1 MNKAVLF
8 LFLFLSTW
16 ASAQVYSLADLLKMA
31 DTANLTL
38 KNARLDVNSN
48 INQRKAFLASQYPKI
63 TANGDYR
70 YNAIIPG
77 QIVPADFFGGPP
89 GTFAEVQF
97 GVPIN
102 LSNTVQ
108 LTQFIFNPQLN
119 YGLNALAINA
129 QIVALQEKIAFQE
142 VHYQVSNTFFGLQA
156 INQQLAYLQKNE
168 KNMDELIRNME
179 LMQQQGLIIPTEVDK
194 LKINRNSITNGI
206 IKLENTRLQLNQL
219 LSILVGF
226 PEGTTLTIAS
236 DEIISNPTITEQTN
250 ALRPELELIQLQK
263 QMNIEERKG
272 TYMAYLPTLSFY
284 GAYNYNYNMKP
295 EDDFRTGIPSA
306 FLGLRLDWT
315 LFDGFEKKNKL
326 KVNAYT
332 KEKIQN
338 QELLATQQLNLATAN
353 AKREAELQTA
363 NLEMNK
369 EQLRLSERVYDAA
382 KAQFKAGTISTNE
395 LLQADNGLQQ
405 AQSSLVGAYLSLRQA
420 ELSYLKSI
428 SQLK

>member
-1 MNKAVLF
+1 MNKAFLF

-16 ASAQVYSLADLLKMA
+16 VSAQVYSLTDLLKMA

-38 KNARLDVNSN
+38 KNARLDVTSN

-77 QIVPADFFGGPP
+77 QIIPADFFGGPP

-129 QIVALQEKIAFQE
+129 QIVAVQEKMAFQE

-168 KNMDELIRNME
+168 KNMNELIRNME

-194 LKINRNSITNGI
+194 LKINRNSIANGL

-226 PEGTTLTIAS
+226 PEGITLTIAS
-236 DEIISNPTITEQTN
+236 DEIISNPTVTEQTN

-263 QMNIEERKG
+263 QMNVEERKG

-326 KVNAYT
+326 KVNAYN

-338 QELLATQQLNLATAN
+338 QELLATQQLNLASAN

>member
-1 MNKAVLF
+1 
-8 LFLFLSTW
+8 
-16 ASAQVYSLADLLKMA
+16 
-31 DTANLTL
+31 
-38 KNARLDVNSN
+38 
-48 INQRKAFLASQYPKI
+48 
-63 TANGDYR
+63 
-70 YNAIIPG
+70 
-77 QIVPADFFGGPP
+77 
-89 GTFAEVQF
+89 
-97 GVPIN
+97 
-102 LSNTVQ
+102 
-108 LTQFIFNPQLN
+108 
-119 YGLNALAINA
+119 LNALAINA
-129 QIVALQEKIAFQE
+129 QIVEIQEKITFQE
-142 VHYQVSNTFFGLQA
+142 VHYQVSNTFFALQA
-156 INQQLAYLQKNE
+156 VNQQVDFLKKNE

-226 PEGTTLTIAS
+226 PEGNEIAIAS

-263 QMNIEERKG
+263 QMNVEERKG

-326 KVNAYT
+326 KVNAYN

-353 AKREAELQTA
+353 AKRDAELQTA

-369 EQLRLSERVYDAA
+369 EQLRLSERVFDAA

>member
-1 MNKAVLF
+1 MNKAFLF

-129 QIVALQEKIAFQE
+129 QIVEVQEKMAFQE

-263 QMNIEERKG
+263 EMNIEERKG

-326 KVNAYT
+326 KVNAYN
-332 KEKIQN
+332 KEKFQN

>member
-8 LFLFLSTW
+8 LFLLLSTW
-16 ASAQVYSLADLLKMA
+16 VNAQVYSLTDLLKMA

-38 KNARLDVNSN
+38 KNARLDVTSN

-77 QIVPADFFGGPP
+77 QIIPADFFGGPP
-89 GTFAEVQF
+89 GTFAEVKF

-119 YGLNALAINA
+119 YGLNALAINS
-129 QIVALQEKIAFQE
+129 QIVEIQEKITFQE

-179 LMQQQGLIIPTEVDK
+179 LMLQQGLIIPTEVDK

-226 PEGTTLTIAS
+226 PEGTTLNIAS
-236 DEIISNPTITEQTN
+236 DEIISNPTITAQTN

-272 TYMAYLPTLSFY
+272 TNMAYLPTLSFY

-326 KVNAYT
+326 KVNAYN

-338 QELLATQQLNLATAN
+338 QELLATQQLNLVTAN

>member
-1 MNKAVLF
+1 MNKTFLF

-16 ASAQVYSLADLLKMA
+16 VNAQVYSLADLLKMA

-38 KNARLDVNSN
+38 KNARLDVTSN

-77 QIVPADFFGGPP
+77 QIIPADFFGGPP
-89 GTFAEVQF
+89 GTFAEVKF

-129 QIVALQEKIAFQE
+129 QIVEIQEKMAFQE

-168 KNMDELIRNME
+168 KNMNELIRNME

-263 QMNIEERKG
+263 QMNVEERKG
-272 TYMAYLPTLSFY
+272 TNMAYLPTLSFY

-326 KVNAYT
+326 KVNAYN

-338 QELLATQQLNLATAN
+338 QELLATQQLNLASAN

>member
-8 LFLFLSTW
+8 LFLLLSTW
-16 ASAQVYSLADLLKMA
+16 VNAQVYSLTDLLKMA

-38 KNARLDVNSN
+38 KNARLDVTSN

-77 QIVPADFFGGPP
+77 QIIPADFFGGPP
-89 GTFAEVQF
+89 GTFAEVKF

-119 YGLNALAINA
+119 YGLNALAINS
-129 QIVALQEKIAFQE
+129 QIVEIQEKITFQE

-179 LMQQQGLIIPTEVDK
+179 LMLQQGLIIPTEVDK

-226 PEGTTLTIAS
+226 PEGTTLNIAS
-236 DEIISNPTITEQTN
+236 DEIISNPTITAQTN

-272 TYMAYLPTLSFY
+272 TNMAYLPTLSFY

-295 EDDFRTGIPSA
+295 EDDFKTGIPSA

-326 KVNAYT
+326 KVNAYN

-338 QELLATQQLNLATAN
+338 QELLATQQLNLVTAN

>member
-129 QIVALQEKIAFQE
+129 QIVVVQEKMAFQE

-156 INQQLAYLQKNE
+156 INQQLTYLQKNE

-236 DEIISNPTITEQTN
+236 DEIISNPTIIEQTN

-326 KVNAYT
+326 KVNAYN

>member
-16 ASAQVYSLADLLKMA
+16 ATAQVYSLADLLKMA

-129 QIVALQEKIAFQE
+129 QIVAVQEKIAFQE

>member
-1 MNKAVLF
+1 MNKAILF

>member
-129 QIVALQEKIAFQE
+129 QIVAVQEKMAFQE

-263 QMNIEERKG
+263 QMNMEERKG

-326 KVNAYT
+326 KVNAYN

>member
-16 ASAQVYSLADLLKMA
+16 STAQVYSLTDLLKMA
-31 DTANLTL
+31 DTANLSL
-38 KNARLDVNSN
+38 KNARIEISANE
-48 INQRKAFLASQYPKI
+48 NQRKAFLASQYPKI
-63 TANGDYR
+63 TATGDYR

-89 GTFAEVQF
+89 GTFAEVKF
-97 GVPIN
+97 GVPYT

-129 QIVALQEKIAFQE
+129 QIVEIQEKITFQE
-142 VHYQVSNTFFGLQA
+142 VHYQVSNTFFALQA
-156 INQQLAYLQKNE
+156 VNQQLAYLQKNE
-168 KNMDELIRNME
+168 KNMDELIHNME

-194 LKINRNSITNGI
+194 LKINRNSVTNGI

-226 PEGTTLTIAS
+226 PEGKTLTIAS

-263 QMNIEERKG
+263 QMNVEERKG

-326 KVNAYT
+326 KVNAYN

>member
-1 MNKAVLF
+1 
-8 LFLFLSTW
+8 
-16 ASAQVYSLADLLKMA
+16 
-31 DTANLTL
+31 
-38 KNARLDVNSN
+38 
-48 INQRKAFLASQYPKI
+48 
-63 TANGDYR
+63 
-70 YNAIIPG
+70 
-77 QIVPADFFGGPP
+77 
-89 GTFAEVQF
+89 
-97 GVPIN
+97 
-102 LSNTVQ
+102 
-108 LTQFIFNPQLN
+108 
-119 YGLNALAINA
+119 
-129 QIVALQEKIAFQE
+129 
-142 VHYQVSNTFFGLQA
+142 
-156 INQQLAYLQKNE
+156 
-168 KNMDELIRNME
+168 MDELIRNME

-226 PEGTTLTIAS
+226 PEGKTLSIAS
-236 DEIISNPTITEQTN
+236 DEIISNPSITEQTN

-326 KVNAYT
+326 KVNAYN

-338 QELLATQQLNLATAN
+338 QEQLATQQLNLATAN
-353 AKREAELQTA
+353 AKRDAELQTA

-369 EQLRLSERVYDAA
+369 EQLKLSERVYDAA

>member
-1 MNKAVLF
+1 MNKAFLF

-16 ASAQVYSLADLLKMA
+16 VSAQVYSLADLLKMA
-31 DTANLTL
+31 DTANLTI
-38 KNARLDVNSN
+38 KNARLDVTSN
-48 INQRKAFLASQYPKI
+48 INQRKAFLASQYPNI

-77 QIVPADFFGGPP
+77 QIIPADFFGGPP
-89 GTFAEVQF
+89 GTFAEVKF

-129 QIVALQEKIAFQE
+129 QIVEIQEKMAFQE

-168 KNMDELIRNME
+168 KNMNELIRNME

-263 QMNIEERKG
+263 QMNVEERKG
-272 TYMAYLPTLSFY
+272 TNMAYLPTLSFY

-326 KVNAYT
+326 KVNAYN

-338 QELLATQQLNLATAN
+338 QELLATQQLNLASAN

>member
-129 QIVALQEKIAFQE
+129 QIVAVQEKMAFQE

-206 IKLENTRLQLNQL
+206 IKLENTRLQLIQL

-236 DEIISNPTITEQTN
+236 DEIISNPTIIEQTN

>member
-1 MNKAVLF
+1 MNKAFLF

-16 ASAQVYSLADLLKMA
+16 VSAQVYSLADLLKMA

-38 KNARLDVNSN
+38 KNARLDITSN

-77 QIVPADFFGGPP
+77 QIIPADFFGGPP
-89 GTFAEVQF
+89 GTFAEVKF

-129 QIVALQEKIAFQE
+129 QIVEIQEKITFQE

-168 KNMDELIRNME
+168 KNMNELIRNME

-194 LKINRNSITNGI
+194 LKINRNSITNGL

-263 QMNIEERKG
+263 QMNVEERKG

-326 KVNAYT
+326 KVNAYN

>member
-16 ASAQVYSLADLLKMA
+16 ASAQIYSLADLLKMA

-38 KNARLDVNSN
+38 KNARLDVSSN

-77 QIVPADFFGGPP
+77 QIIPADFFGGPP

-129 QIVALQEKIAFQE
+129 QILEVQEKMAFQE

-168 KNMDELIRNME
+168 KNMNELIRNME

-263 QMNIEERKG
+263 QMNVEERKG

-326 KVNAYT
+326 KVNAYN

-353 AKREAELQTA
+353 AKRDAELQTA

>member
-16 ASAQVYSLADLLKMA
+16 ATAQVYSLADLLKMA

-129 QIVALQEKIAFQE
+129 QIVAVQEKIAFQE

-194 LKINRNSITNGI
+194 LKINRNSITNWI

-315 LFDGFEKKNKL
+315 LFDGFEKKKQAKSKCLYQRENPKSRI
-326 KVNAYT
+326 VGH
-332 KEKIQN
+332 
-338 QELLATQQLNLATAN
+338 TAIEFSHG
-353 AKREAELQTA
+353 KCET
-363 NLEMNK
+363 
-369 EQLRLSERVYDAA
+369 
-382 KAQFKAGTISTNE
+382 
-395 LLQADNGLQQ
+395 
-405 AQSSLVGAYLSLRQA
+405 
-420 ELSYLKSI
+420 
-428 SQLK
+428 

>member
-77 QIVPADFFGGPP
+77 QIVQADFFGGPP

>member
-1 MNKAVLF
+1 MNKTFLF

-16 ASAQVYSLADLLKMA
+16 VNAQVYSLTDLLKMA

-38 KNARLDVNSN
+38 KNARLDVTSN

-77 QIVPADFFGGPP
+77 QIIPADFFGGPP
-89 GTFAEVQF
+89 GTFAEVKF

-129 QIVALQEKIAFQE
+129 QIVEIQEKMAFQE

-168 KNMDELIRNME
+168 KNMNELIRNME

-263 QMNIEERKG
+263 QMNVEERKG

-326 KVNAYT
+326 KVNAYN

-338 QELLATQQLNLATAN
+338 QELLATQQLNLASAN

>member
-16 ASAQVYSLADLLKMA
+16 ATAQVYSLADLLKMA

-89 GTFAEVQF
+89 GTFADVQF

-129 QIVALQEKIAFQE
+129 QIVAVQEKIAFQE

>member
-70 YNAIIPG
+70 YNPIIPG

-129 QIVALQEKIAFQE
+129 QIVAVQEKMAFQE

-263 QMNIEERKG
+263 EMNIEERKG

-326 KVNAYT
+326 KVNAYN

>member
-1 MNKAVLF
+1 MNKAFLF

-129 QIVALQEKIAFQE
+129 QIVAVQEKMAFQE

-263 QMNIEERKG
+263 EMNIEERKG

-326 KVNAYT
+326 KVNAYN
-332 KEKIQN
+332 KEKFQN

>member
-129 QIVALQEKIAFQE
+129 QIVAVQEKIAFQE

-236 DEIISNPTITEQTN
+236 DEIISNPTIIEQTN

-326 KVNAYT
+326 KVNAYN

>member
-1 MNKAVLF
+1 MNKAFLF

-16 ASAQVYSLADLLKMA
+16 VSAQVYSLTDLLKMA

-38 KNARLDVNSN
+38 KNARLDVTSN

-77 QIVPADFFGGPP
+77 QIIPADFFGGPP

-129 QIVALQEKIAFQE
+129 QIVAVQEKMAFQE

-168 KNMDELIRNME
+168 KNMNELIRNME

-194 LKINRNSITNGI
+194 LKINRNSITNGL

-226 PEGTTLTIAS
+226 PEGITLTIAS
-236 DEIISNPTITEQTN
+236 DEIISNPTVTEQTN

-263 QMNIEERKG
+263 QMNVEERKG

-326 KVNAYT
+326 KVNAYN

-338 QELLATQQLNLATAN
+338 QELLATQQLNLASAN

>member
-8 LFLFLSTW
+8 LFLFLISW
-16 ASAQVYSLADLLKMA
+16 ASAQEYSLSDLLKMA
-31 DTANLTL
+31 DTANVTL
-38 KNARLDVNSN
+38 KNARLDIASN
-48 INQRKAFLASQYPKI
+48 LNQRKAFLASQYPKI
-63 TANGDYR
+63 TASGDYR

-89 GTFAEVQF
+89 GTFAEVKF

-108 LTQFIFNPQLN
+108 LTQFLFNPQLN

-129 QIVALQEKIAFQE
+129 QVVQVQEKIAYQE
-142 VHYQVSNTFFGLQA
+142 VHYQVSNTFFALQA

-179 LMQQQGLIIPTEVDK
+179 LMLQQGLIIPTELDK

-226 PEGTTLTIAS
+226 PEGTELSIAT
-236 DEIISNPTITEQTN
+236 DEIISNPTVTESTTG
-250 ALRPELELIQLQK
+250 LRPELELIQLQK

-272 TYMAYLPTLSFY
+272 TYMAYLPTLSWY
-284 GAYNYNYNMKP
+284 AAYNYNYNMKP
-295 EDDFRTGIPSA
+295 ENDFRTGIPSA
-306 FLGLRLDWT
+306 FLGLRLEWT

-326 KVNAYT
+326 KVNAYN
-332 KEKIQN
+332 KEKLQN
-338 QELLATQQLNLATAN
+338 QEVLATQQMNLATAN

-363 NLEMNK
+363 NLEINK
-369 EQLRLSERVYDAA
+369 EQLKLSERVYDAA

>member
-16 ASAQVYSLADLLKMA
+16 ATAQVYSLADLLKMA

-129 QIVALQEKIAFQE
+129 QIVAVQEKMAFQE

>member
-1 MNKAVLF
+1 MNKAFLF

-16 ASAQVYSLADLLKMA
+16 VSAQVYSLTDLLKMA

-38 KNARLDVNSN
+38 KNARLDVTSN

-77 QIVPADFFGGPP
+77 QIIPADFFGGPP

-129 QIVALQEKIAFQE
+129 QIVAVQEKMAFQE

-168 KNMDELIRNME
+168 KNMNELIRNME

-194 LKINRNSITNGI
+194 LKINRNSITNGL

-219 LSILVGF
+219 LTILVGF
-226 PEGTTLTIAS
+226 PEGITLTIAN
-236 DEIISNPTITEQTN
+236 DEIISNPTVTEQTN

-263 QMNIEERKG
+263 QMNVEERKG

-326 KVNAYT
+326 KVNAYN

-338 QELLATQQLNLATAN
+338 QELLATQQLNLASAN

>member
-16 ASAQVYSLADLLKMA
+16 VSAQVYSLTDLLKMA

-38 KNARLDVNSN
+38 KNARLDVTSN

-77 QIVPADFFGGPP
+77 QIIPADFFGGPP
-89 GTFAEVQF
+89 GTFAEVKF

-119 YGLNALAINA
+119 YGLNALAINS
-129 QIVALQEKIAFQE
+129 QIVEIQEKITFQE

-179 LMQQQGLIIPTEVDK
+179 LMLQQGLIIPTEVDK

-226 PEGTTLTIAS
+226 PGGTTLTIAS
-236 DEIISNPTITEQTN
+236 DEIISNPTITAQTN

-272 TYMAYLPTLSFY
+272 TNMAYLPTLSFY

-326 KVNAYT
+326 KVNAYN

-338 QELLATQQLNLATAN
+338 QELLATQQLNLVTAN

-369 EQLRLSERVYDAA
+369 DQLRLSERVYDAT

>member
-129 QIVALQEKIAFQE
+129 QIVAVQEKMAFQE
-142 VHYQVSNTFFGLQA
+142 VHFQVSNTFFGLQA

-179 LMQQQGLIIPTEVDK
+179 LLQQQGLIIPTEVDK

-263 QMNIEERKG
+263 QMNMEERKG

-326 KVNAYT
+326 KVNAYN

>member
-129 QIVALQEKIAFQE
+129 QIVAVQEKIAFQE

-263 QMNIEERKG
+263 QMIIEERKG

-326 KVNAYT
+326 KVNAYN

>member
-1 MNKAVLF
+1 MNKAFLF

-16 ASAQVYSLADLLKMA
+16 VSAQVYSLTDLLKMA

-38 KNARLDVNSN
+38 KNARLDVTSN

-77 QIVPADFFGGPP
+77 QIIPADFFGGPP

-129 QIVALQEKIAFQE
+129 QIVAVQEKMAFQE

-168 KNMDELIRNME
+168 KNMNELIRNME

-226 PEGTTLTIAS
+226 PEGTTLTIAN
-236 DEIISNPTITEQTN
+236 DEIISNPTVTEQTN

-263 QMNIEERKG
+263 QMNVEERKG

-326 KVNAYT
+326 KVNAYN

-338 QELLATQQLNLATAN
+338 QELLATQQLNLASAN

>member
-77 QIVPADFFGGPP
+77 QIIPADFFGGPP

-129 QIVALQEKIAFQE
+129 QIVAVQEKMAFQE

-236 DEIISNPTITEQTN
+236 DEIISNPTIIEQTN